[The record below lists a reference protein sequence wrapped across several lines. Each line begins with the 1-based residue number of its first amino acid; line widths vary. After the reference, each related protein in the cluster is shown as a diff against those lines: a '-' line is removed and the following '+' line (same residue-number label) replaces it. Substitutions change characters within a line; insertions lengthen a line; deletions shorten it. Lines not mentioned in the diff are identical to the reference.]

1 MSKETISF
9 RPSKENVAMLGQ
21 LEALAKAENRS
32 LNNYIETVLLETI
45 KRKKL
50 NSYFRCPE
58 CGIVLDSIEDFSS
71 HAEDTHP
78 FFKLT

>member
-21 LEALAKAENRS
+21 LEVLAKAENRS

-45 KRKKL
+45 KGKNL
-50 NSYFRCPE
+50 NNCVQCPI
-58 CGIVLDSIEDFSS
+58 CGKVLDSVEDYFS
-71 HAEDTHP
+71 HAEIHP
-78 FFKLT
+78 FVKLT